1 MYLSLVECFGGVLW
15 SFMYRVKPSANK
27 HALTSSFSI
36 CILFVYFTCLAKT
49 SSAILNDESGNLC
62 LVSDFSVNAF
72 SFSQFTMLLSV
83 STCILPLLSWS
94 VSSYPYFFP
103 GHLSL
108 KDAEFCQRSFPYLMR
123 WSFGFCPILVKD
135 GEERLEK
142 PKVVDNFKEIVF
154 SGHSK
159 IFAQAN
165 SPLLWHYAQYLWKL
179 KPDKITPW
187 GS

>member
-1 MYLSLVECFGGVLW
+1 MDQVISLISYTFCNWFSYSFFLRLFICLQKWNKFWIYTLYWMYLSVVECFGEVLW

-36 CILFVYFTCLAKT
+36 CILLVYFTCLAKT

-94 VSSYPYFFP
+94 VSSYPYFFQDIY
-103 GHLSL
+103 H
-108 KDAEFCQRSFPYLMR
+108 
-123 WSFGFCPILVKD
+123 
-135 GEERLEK
+135 
-142 PKVVDNFKEIVF
+142 
-154 SGHSK
+154 
-159 IFAQAN
+159 
-165 SPLLWHYAQYLWKL
+165 
-179 KPDKITPW
+179 
-187 GS
+187 

>member
-1 MYLSLVECFGGVLW
+1 
-15 SFMYRVKPSANK
+15 MYRVIPSADK
-27 HALTSSFSI
+27 HALTSSFPI

-49 SSAILNDESGNLC
+49 SSTILNSNDESRNLC

-72 SFSQFTMLLSV
+72 SFSHFSMLLSV
-83 STCILPLLSWS
+83 GTRILPLLSSS

-103 GHLSL
+103 GPLSL

-135 GEERLEK
+135 GAERLRK
-142 PKVVDNFKEIVF
+142 PKVVDKFKELVF

-159 IFAQAN
+159 IFAQEN
-165 SPLLWHYAQYLWKL
+165 S
-179 KPDKITPW
+179 
-187 GS
+187 